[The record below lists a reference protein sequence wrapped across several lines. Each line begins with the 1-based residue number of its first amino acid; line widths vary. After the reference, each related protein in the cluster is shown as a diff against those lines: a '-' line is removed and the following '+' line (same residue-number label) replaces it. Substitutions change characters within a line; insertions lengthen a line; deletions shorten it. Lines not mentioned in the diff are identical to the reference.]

1 MVSSGL
7 AELMHAEL
15 LRPREKQ
22 NMFILSGD
30 AQPLD
35 VVGMHELAG
44 NILEAIHA
52 EGVTDVITL
61 AAYVGDTNETILGAA
76 TDAESAAALGHSDI
90 PLLHSGAIGG
100 LNGLLA
106 GLAPLHGMRGFC
118 LLGTST
124 GADPVDIP
132 AATNLL
138 EAVKKL
144 FHLDIDISLME
155 PMTEA
160 PEEQGVEEVDMNY
173 C

>member
-1 MVSSGL
+1 
-7 AELMHAEL
+7 
-15 LRPREKQ
+15 
-22 NMFILSGD
+22 
-30 AQPLD
+30 
-35 VVGMHELAG
+35 MHELAG

-76 TDAESAAALGHSDI
+76 TDIESAAALGHSDI

-124 GADPVDIP
+124 ELTRWIYRRRQICWKP
-132 AATNLL
+132 
-138 EAVKKL
+138 
-144 FHLDIDISLME
+144 
-155 PMTEA
+155 
-160 PEEQGVEEVDMNY
+160 
-173 C
+173 